1 MTDGSGR
8 FTSDRRAR
16 EGASWVSESDW
27 AAGVA
32 ENVDVVDGG
41 LVARGPLV
49 ESGELLSNVVDDFE
63 SGSLSEYGY
72 VDSPLEVTQARAFDG
87 SWSLRDDHPERTSEV
102 FAVSTSG
109 LDNYPGAG
117 DTISYRNYIESSS
130 AGDPVSQ
137 FYFAAQSESAYPDG
151 YCVNLDR
158 NNDGVEL
165 LRDGSVLKS
174 VDVRPPADEWLRIQ
188 IVWGQDGQIDVVVEG
203 SDGSVVASLNAPDST
218 YVAGGIGFACNYY
231 GAGTGSGIDEE
242 VYWDEVLTT

>member
-1 MTDGSGR
+1 MTDGSSR
-8 FTSDRRAR
+8 FTSDRRLR
-16 EGASWVSESDW
+16 GDTSWESESDW
-27 AAGVA
+27 AAGIA

-41 LVARGPLV
+41 LVARDQLV
-49 ESGELLSNVVDDFE
+49 ESGELPSNVVDDFE

-72 VDSPLEVTQARAFDG
+72 IDSPLEVTQARAFDG

-109 LDNYPGAG
+109 LDDYPKAG
-117 DTISYRNYIESSS
+117 DVISYRNYIESSS

-158 NNDGVEL
+158 NNNGVEL
-165 LRDGSVLKS
+165 LRDGFVLDSVGI
-174 VDVRPPADEWLRIQ
+174 RPPADEWLRVQ
-188 IVWGQDGQIDVVVEG
+188 IIWGQNGQIDVVVEG
-203 SDGSVVASLNAPDST
+203 SGGSEIASLSALDPT

-231 GAGTGSGIDEE
+231 GAGSGSGIDEE
-242 VYWDEVLTT
+242 VYWDEILTT